1 MLRQIKFEPVAFH
14 SIEDRALNFIEQI
27 NQTWTFAVA
36 IGAAR
41 QLLQLHPN
49 IGGFR
54 LAPGAHASLELDI
67 MSVELGEVGAETFA
81 AATPRNNGK
90 LGADL
95 AKLAGNAT
103 GTCSSCLR
111 CYPETRG
118 GRNLRKMVLRSGRSM
133 SDLRTA
139 RPPVEDVIT
148 GLTTKSARIR
158 ALALAGYERA
168 EIARMLEIRYQHVRK
183 VLVDE
188 EARGAQ
194 GQRPRSAGKPKA
206 ADHAA
211 ASPRLDASPAVL
223 IKAGFRPVGEWT
235 RLSDEAFHLSERAPN
250 EPGIYAFA
258 VDGAV
263 KYIGLTQT
271 GLHARMG
278 PPAGPQRPQ
287 DELARGRR

>member
-1 MLRQIKFEPVAFH
+1 
-14 SIEDRALNFIEQI
+14 
-27 NQTWTFAVA
+27 
-36 IGAAR
+36 
-41 QLLQLHPN
+41 
-49 IGGFR
+49 
-54 LAPGAHASLELDI
+54 
-67 MSVELGEVGAETFA
+67 MSVELVRLARRPSLRQPP
-81 AATPRNNGK
+81 ATTANLRRTSRSSRGGP
-90 LGADL
+90 
-95 AKLAGNAT
+95 NAT

-111 CYPETRG
+111 CSPETRG

-168 EIARMLEIRYQHVRK
+168 EIARMLELRYQHVRK

-258 VDGAV
+258 VDGVV

-278 PPAGPQRPQ
+278 HYRRGHKGHRTSSRVEGADPRVPSRGKVGAGFCR
-287 DELARGRR
+287 DTRGARVERSAGEHCRRA